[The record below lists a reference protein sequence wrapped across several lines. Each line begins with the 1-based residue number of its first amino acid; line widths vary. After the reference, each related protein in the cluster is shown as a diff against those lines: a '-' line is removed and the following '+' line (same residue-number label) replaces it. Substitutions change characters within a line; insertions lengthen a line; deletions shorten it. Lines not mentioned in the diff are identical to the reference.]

1 MENIPARHAVEI
13 TDLPPEELERYGILY
28 NLSGRGRDTG
38 NVVSS
43 SGDGWEATDIRG
55 PLIDTIGTLGYTLGC
70 GTPFVCREVERHLHT
85 EEAQIPIDRPICF
98 CLAPAT
104 PEPPKTGALI
114 PVIFRPGYI
123 FVIHRGTWHSASHGI
138 GAPARYHWMA
148 WVYRN
153 EPTLWTPPE
162 GGPLRVTAEET

>member
-55 PLIDTIGTLGYTLGC
+55 PLIRYAGVYAGVRDALRLPGGG
-70 GTPFVCREVERHLHT
+70 
-85 EEAQIPIDRPICF
+85 A
-98 CLAPAT
+98 APAHGG
-104 PEPPKTGALI
+104 GAD
-114 PVIFRPGYI
+114 PD
-123 FVIHRGTWHSASHGI
+123 
-138 GAPARYHWMA
+138 
-148 WVYRN
+148 
-153 EPTLWTPPE
+153 
-162 GGPLRVTAEET
+162 